1 MPDYT
6 SNLTAL
12 LTGHLGLPASG
23 GTGTGM
29 TDVSGKFST
38 QNRTPGDTSLDISD
52 LISHAVAGGYTSFSD
67 DSIRSNF
74 KYLSGVIGE
83 EKARKLFNQAFIY
96 NQRPDAKQKTP
107 QQKIQSFY
115 DIGSNDPEV
124 NKTLESIKNQ
134 GAGVQ
139 ARFDQS
145 TYEGNKEITGKM
157 KATPLANSDQ
167 SSQLLTTINK
177 KTT

>member
-6 SNLTAL
+6 DNFTTL
-12 LTGHLGLPASG
+12 LTGHLGLPSSG
-23 GTGTGM
+23 GGS
-29 TDVSGKFST
+29 VSNVSDKYSP
-38 QNRTPGDTSLDISD
+38 QNRTTADTSLDISD
-52 LISHAVAGGYTSFSD
+52 LISHAVAGVYTSFSD
-67 DSIRSNF
+67 DSIKSNF
-74 KYLSGVIGE
+74 KYLSQVIGE
-83 EKARKLFNQAFIY
+83 DKARKLFNQAFIY
-96 NQRPDAKQKTP
+96 NQRPDAKGKTA
-107 QQKIQSFY
+107 QQKLQSFY

-124 NKTLESIKNQ
+124 NKTLQSIKNQ

-145 TYEGNKEITGKM
+145 TYEGNKEITGKA

-167 SSQLLTTINK
+167 SNQLLSSINK

>member
-12 LTGHLGLPASG
+12 LTGHLGLPAGDPKSG
-23 GTGTGM
+23 LI
-29 TDVSGKFST
+29 DVSGKYKP
-38 QNRTPGDTSLDISD
+38 QNRTSSDTSLDISD
-52 LISHAVAGGYTSFSD
+52 LISYAVAGGYTSFSD
-67 DSIRSNF
+67 DSIKSNF

-83 EKARKLFNQAFIY
+83 DKARKLFNQAFIY
-96 NQRPDAKQKTP
+96 NQRPDSKKLTP

-124 NKTLESIKNQ
+124 NKTLQSIKSQ
-134 GAGVQ
+134 GTGVQ

-145 TYEGNKEITGKM
+145 TYVGNKEIQGKF
-157 KATPLANSDQ
+157 KAGQMDSDQ
-167 SSQLLTTINK
+167 SNQLLSTINK
-177 KTT
+177 KTI